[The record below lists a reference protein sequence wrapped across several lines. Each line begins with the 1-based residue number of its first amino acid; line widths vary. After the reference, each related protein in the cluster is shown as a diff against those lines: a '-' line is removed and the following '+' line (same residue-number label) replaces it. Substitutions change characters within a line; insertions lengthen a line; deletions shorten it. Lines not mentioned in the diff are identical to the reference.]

1 MLADG
6 MVDGIVATWVRF
18 ESEYHPAKVYPLR
31 VGSAG
36 AVIAEPGWAVIAVIA
51 VPPFVLK
58 VMVTLAIE
66 EDEEGVALLDDVVE
80 EEELELEV
88 TDDAVDEEGVALL
101 DDVVEEEELEVTEL
115 ELELELEVTDD
126 VEELDDV
133 STEVEDVV
141 TGFDVGG
148 RLELEEE
155 LETVMNPNAPIAITR
170 TNPRT
175 NHNQKG
181 ILLFLSLSSSS
192 SSL

>member
-51 VPPFVLK
+51 VPSLDSK
-58 VMVTLAIE
+58 VIVTLA
-66 EDEEGVALLDDVVE
+66 
-80 EEELELEV
+80 
-88 TDDAVDEEGVALL
+88 TDDAVEDELEGI
-101 DDVVEEEELEVTEL
+101 DDVDELE
-115 ELELELEVTDD
+115 D
-126 VEELDDV
+126 
-133 STEVEDVV
+133 
-141 TGFDVGG
+141 GG

-155 LETVMNPNAPIAITR
+155 LEIVINPNTLIAITR
-170 TNPRT
+170 TNPIR

-181 ILLFLSLSSSS
+181 FLLFLSLSSSS
-192 SSL
+192 L